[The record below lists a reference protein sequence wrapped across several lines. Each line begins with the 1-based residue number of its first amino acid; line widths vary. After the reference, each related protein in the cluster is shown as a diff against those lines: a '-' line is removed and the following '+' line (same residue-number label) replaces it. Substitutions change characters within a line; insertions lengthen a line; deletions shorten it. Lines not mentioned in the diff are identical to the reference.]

1 MEHASFIIGSYV
13 VTFGSIALY
22 VVWFL
27 RRSRSTAQFA
37 DEKDKPWT

>member
-1 MEHASFIIGSYV
+1 MEHATFILGSYV

-27 RRSRSTAQFA
+27 RRSRTLGKIT
-37 DEKDKPWT
+37 DDKDKPWT